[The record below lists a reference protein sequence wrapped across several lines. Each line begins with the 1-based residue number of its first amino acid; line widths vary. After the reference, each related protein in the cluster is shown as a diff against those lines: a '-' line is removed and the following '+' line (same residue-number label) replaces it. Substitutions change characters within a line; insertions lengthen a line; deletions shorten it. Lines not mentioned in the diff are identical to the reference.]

1 MIKADLVTKLSIK
14 TGVERKVVSTIVE
27 TFMDT
32 VKESLENGENVYLRE
47 FGTFQVKKKAAKK
60 ARNIVKTEDGYIT
73 TTIAVPAHATP
84 NFKPAKKFINRVKS
98 NNQV

>member
-32 VKESLENGENVYLRE
+32 VRESLEKGENVYLRE
-47 FGTFQVKKKAAKK
+47 FGTFQVKKRLQKK
-60 ARNIVKTEDGYIT
+60 PEILLKQKMDILLQPLLCQLMLHQTL
-73 TTIAVPAHATP
+73 
-84 NFKPAKKFINRVKS
+84 
-98 NNQV
+98 NQQKNL